1 MCQARRSQLYELF
14 DLTKPSKFINSKQLI
29 ILILLYQGRSGFHQ
43 EDAPDGAAGEKGD
56 RGEKGQGG
64 IPGPAGMTG
73 LPGRPGEKGKLGELG
88 ELVCDV
94 KNNFVHWI

>member
-1 MCQARRSQLYELF
+1 M
-14 DLTKPSKFINSKQLI
+14 I
-29 ILILLYQGRSGFHQ
+29 ILILFYQGRSGFHQ
-43 EDAPDGAAGEKGD
+43 EDAPDGPAGEKGD

-88 ELVCDV
+88 ELVGDV
-94 KNNFVHWI
+94 KNYFCKLNLNKNKEINRLERRRLL